1 MWQGLEPKSSDEKIW
16 AILITAKNYSLPVIS
31 VTIQGFSLWVLSSS
45 FCLALKGKKTLPPQ
59 LQLSSWISI
68 LLYNLNQTPD
78 QGEQLWDNCRSS
90 NTWEQEGTKTRKEQ
104 VFHSVK
110 TVALK
115 HSKINLSRGEMFLQ
129 ASSFS

>member
-31 VTIQGFSLWVLSSS
+31 VTIQGFSLWVLSSF
-45 FCLALKGKKTLPPQ
+45 FCLTLKGKKTLPPQ

-78 QGEQLWDNCRSS
+78 RGEQLWDTCRSS
-90 NTWEQEGTKTRKEQ
+90 NTWEEEGNKTRKERE
-104 VFHSVK
+104 FHSVK

-115 HSKINLSRGEMFLQ
+115 NSKINLRRGNRFLQ